1 MKRKRERERER
12 ESETGG
18 VRKGDLTEKVW
29 LFFCLAVHWGARV
42 SVSAWDRLGQTG
54 TDWDWAAEL
63 CLYYG
68 VLSGKGKTEVFE
80 CA

>member
-1 MKRKRERERER
+1 MAFLL
-12 ESETGG
+12 SGSALGG
-18 VRKGDLTEKVW
+18 EGV
-29 LFFCLAVHWGARV
+29 CLG
-42 SVSAWDRLGQTG
+42 LGQTG